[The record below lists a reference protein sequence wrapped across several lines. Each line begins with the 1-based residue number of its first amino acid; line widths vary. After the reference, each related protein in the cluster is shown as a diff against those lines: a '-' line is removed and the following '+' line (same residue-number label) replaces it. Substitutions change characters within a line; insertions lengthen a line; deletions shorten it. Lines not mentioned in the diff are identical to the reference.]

1 MNFKIPNCPA
11 LARSVYIT
19 PARGSMKSSFDAK
32 KSVSLA
38 VYPAARARASCLG
51 LFFLSTFSTSCCPTT
66 PSRAK
71 EILLECSASLNAVRF
86 NRSRAR
92 GGCHYKGG
100 GWLVA
105 TLPLPTRRRQ
115 GAKPFESPSLS
126 LSLSQPS
133 VKPRMIASN
142 FSPAPARAQ
151 VPALRPARNFLML
164 STCFRLSFLLSPAP
178 FISVEPMLPVRTVYS
193 RSRFSTVRSE
203 KAAGPARVAYIMR
216 CMCVCIRI
224 HTYTLFLEARVLFF
238 TRSVEYIV
246 QCKGARGDF
255 RLFGESWLKFA

>member
-1 MNFKIPNCPA
+1 MPCVSIDRELGA
-11 LARSVYIT
+11 AVII
-19 PARGSMKSSFDAK
+19 RGEAGWSPH
-32 KSVSLA
+32 SLSQP
-38 VYPAARARASCLG
+38 VVARAQNR
-51 LFFLSTFSTSCCPTT
+51 
-66 PSRAK
+66 
-71 EILLECSASLNAVRF
+71 LN
-86 NRSRAR
+86 
-92 GGCHYKGG
+92 
-100 GWLVA
+100 
-105 TLPLPTRRRQ
+105 LP
-115 GAKPFESPSLS
+115 

-216 CMCVCIRI
+216 CMCVCIHI
-224 HTYTLFLEARVLFF
+224 HTYTLFLDARVLFF